1 MTDEQAIADIAARYQ
16 MFASREAAGVS
27 PTYEEFARSIAD
39 DPVVLQLLATVPRA
53 KQQPNLLLAALQYLQ
68 GAAKTYPQLRS
79 WIIDDWPRLAA
90 IMMARSTQTNEPA
103 RCAAILAL
111 LTPIP
116 GPITLIEVG
125 ASAGLCLFPD
135 RYSYDYDGRR
145 LGPESTVHL
154 QTTTTGPFPMPTEM
168 PQIVKRIG
176 IDLNPLDPGD
186 SDDRA
191 WLQALIWPGQGARRD
206 RLTAALALAAR
217 SPAEMITG
225 DLVAELPGAV
235 SRAAPG
241 STVVLFHTA
250 VLVYVDAEQR
260 NIFTDLV
267 RGLPIRWISQE
278 GLGVFP
284 TIRDQLPHQGAG
296 SAQLVLAQD
305 GKPVARTA
313 PHGGRIEW
321 LDKH

>member
-1 MTDEQAIADIAARYQ
+1 MSDEQSITDIAARYQ
-16 MFASREAAGVS
+16 LFSTEAAGLS
-27 PTYEEFARSIAD
+27 LDYENFARSIAD
-39 DPVVLQLLATVPRA
+39 DPAVLQLLATLPRA
-53 KQQPNLLLAALQYLQ
+53 KRQPNLLLAAVQYRH

-79 WIIDDWPRLAA
+79 WIIDDWDRLKPT
-90 IMMARSTQTNEPA
+90 MMARATQTNEPA
-103 RCAAILAL
+103 RCAAILPLLAL
-111 LTPIP
+111 IP

-125 ASAGLCLFPD
+125 ASAGLCLYPD

-145 LGPESTVHL
+145 FGPWSPVVL
-154 QTTTTGPFPMPTEM
+154 QTTTTGPLPMPNEM
-168 PQIVKRIG
+168 PQIVKRMG
-176 IDLNPLDPGD
+176 IDLHPLDPSD
-186 SDDRA
+186 ADDRT
-191 WLQALIWPGQGARRD
+191 WLQALIWPGEDARRS
-206 RLTAALALAAR
+206 RLTAALDLAAR

-225 DLVAELPGAV
+225 DLITELPGAV

-260 NIFTDLV
+260 NVFTDLV
-267 RGLPIRWISQE
+267 RQLPIRWISQE

-296 SAQLVLAQD
+296 PAQLVLALD
-305 GKPVARTA
+305 GEPVARTA

-321 LDKH
+321 LNKH